1 MTRTKAQ
8 EISDI
13 GTMSRRTVC
22 GLPKDSV
29 IVLPRRN
36 GMGAGPN
43 YIVVEGKTF
52 LKEELTLDNHVYK
65 NCTLEHCRIYYSG
78 GPYELIDT
86 HILESELIL
95 NQPAK
100 NIYSAIQIFKMK
112 SPGSVIVAD

>member
-1 MTRTKAQ
+1 
-8 EISDI
+8 
-13 GTMSRRTVC
+13 
-22 GLPKDSV
+22 
-29 IVLPRRN
+29 
-36 GMGAGPN
+36 MGAGPT

-52 LKEELTLDNHVYK
+52 QKEELTLDNHVYK

-112 SPGSVIVAD
+112 SPGSLAMSMASPSSSVSPTSALSPAISSRLPPR